1 MAFSFVQITDHHLC
15 ETEEQLRLG
24 FSPAY
29 ALRTVLR
36 HIAEQVADRAD
47 FIISTGD
54 LVNSPTDQAYQ
65 TLRHML
71 DLKDQTAAAP
81 GPYAISLEGLQR
93 FPLYVLPGN
102 HDDRAA
108 FYRNLFPQTPSGA
121 LCNACFQH
129 QGIQFIC
136 LDWGAEA
143 KSTIYP
149 ETLDFL
155 KHALHSDTPSIII
168 MHHHLAP
175 IGRRWLD
182 NFIADEADRFWETV
196 ADQNVLGIFCGHAH
210 ITYELT
216 VKGIPV
222 FGLRSTAFPFAGQDE
237 LLICLEPPHYRLI
250 TIESGRLSTQVFEV
264 PL

>member
-1 MAFSFVQITDHHLC
+1 MAFSFIQITDHHLC
-15 ETEEQLRLG
+15 ESETQLRLG

-29 ALRTVLR
+29 AFRAVLR
-36 HIAEQVADRAD
+36 HIAEHVADRAD

-54 LVNSPTDQAYQ
+54 LVEPSTDRAYQ

-71 DLKDQTAAAP
+71 AVQDQVTAAP
-81 GPYAISLEGLQR
+81 GPCAVSIEGLRR
-93 FPLYVLPGN
+93 FPVYFLPGN
-102 HDDRAA
+102 HDDRTV
-108 FYRNLFPQTPSGA
+108 FYRNLFPHTTPSP
-121 LCNACFQH
+121 LMNAHFIH
-129 QGIQFIC
+129 QDTQFIC

-143 KSTIYP
+143 KGVIYP

-155 KHALHSDTPSIII
+155 KRALGRDTPSIIV

-182 NFIADEADRFWETV
+182 DFIAAEADRFWEAVTG
-196 ADQNVLGIFCGHAH
+196 QRVLGILCGHTH

-216 VKGIPV
+216 VEGIPV
-222 FGLRSTAFPFAGQDE
+222 FGLRSTAFPFAEQDE
-237 LLICLEPPHYRLI
+237 FLICLQPPHYRLV
-250 TIESGRLSTQVFEV
+250 TVQDGTLHTQIFEV